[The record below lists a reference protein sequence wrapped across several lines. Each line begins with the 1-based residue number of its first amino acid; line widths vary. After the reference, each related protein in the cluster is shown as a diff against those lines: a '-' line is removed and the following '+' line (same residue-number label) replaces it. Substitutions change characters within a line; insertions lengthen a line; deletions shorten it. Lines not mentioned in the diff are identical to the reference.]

1 MDLLPDE
8 IRCGFE
14 LIGEEV
20 WFQVTDEEWI
30 TRLITQEND
39 GISVDIVSRSKF
51 RCDAGHLPGNTM
63 ITGTL
68 LPPKYR
74 KDILANL
81 TNRDVFC

>member
-1 MDLLPDE
+1 MPDE

-39 GISVDIVSRSKF
+39 GISVDIVLRSKF
-51 RCDAGHLPGNTM
+51 RCDAGPLPGNTM